1 MCYALTV
8 LKLGEVSVS
17 LDEASVTSRYSFHN
31 REIVVAGPKMKFEWK
46 SDESKIKVLNK
57 SREFCLILVE
67 ILKVA
72 LVFLYSRNP
81 KLAV

>member
-1 MCYALTV
+1 MCYAQTV

-17 LDEASVTSRYSFHN
+17 LNETSVLCRYIFHN
-31 REIVVAGPKMKFEWK
+31 REIVVAGSKVKFEWK
-46 SDESKIKVLNK
+46 SDENKLEVLNK
-57 SREFCLILVE
+57 SREFCLILLE

-72 LVFLYSRNP
+72 LVVLYSRNP